1 MATLTFND
9 IVSLTAIDGT
19 DCLGDSRAVINNN
32 IITIGHALTG
42 INSNTVTISTAL
54 IDTNNNVT
62 TNQTNTL
69 TVSTDLISLSADVTE
84 LQTSFNTNNTGP
96 LDTLGTLVSSLSVF
110 DASSNYI
117 GYIPIYQ

>member
-1 MATLTFND
+1 MATLIFND
-9 IVSLTAIDGT
+9 VISLTSIDGT

-32 IITIGHALTG
+32 TINIGQALSG
-42 INSNTVTISTAL
+42 INTNTTTISSTL

-62 TNQTNTL
+62 VNQTNTL
-69 TVSTDLISLSADVTE
+69 TVSTDLISLSASVTE
-84 LQTSFNTNNTGP
+84 LQTSFNINNTGP